1 MIQGSARW
9 TKRYRL
15 QVRVR
20 LRPGRTRPPLDH
32 RTIAKRQELHK
43 TGGPGY
49 FAKVTVRWFDVGTPL
64 TDDTGGAARTF
75 DLVTSGVT
83 ISPA

>member
-1 MIQGSARW
+1 
-9 TKRYRL
+9 
-15 QVRVR
+15 VR